1 MKSFIT
7 PGHAQQS
14 YVMSAFCRKSIE
26 GASECFPPPTSF
38 IIWIMFF
45 LVAPT
50 DQVLY
55 QLFREIKWALTQWNL
70 KIAPEKVQTTSP
82 YQYLGTI
89 VTEKSI

>member
-1 MKSFIT
+1 MFPT
-7 PGHAQQS
+7 T
-14 YVMSAFCRKSIE
+14 YVIHYMDNV
-26 GASECFPPPTSF
+26 
-38 IIWIMFF
+38 F

>member
-1 MKSFIT
+1 
-7 PGHAQQS
+7 
-14 YVMSAFCRKSIE
+14 
-26 GASECFPPPTSF
+26 
-38 IIWIMFF
+38 MFF

-82 YQYLGTI
+82 YHYLGTI